1 MLLKKVIIFCSVLS
15 FVYSCSRPSIKEEN
29 PTIQQLIKLADI
41 DFDNHPDVQIFITAD
56 KDSAEVWCKEK
67 TDAGCIVQRSK
78 NKTIGTWTCKSIP
91 KESVHFPEDEKLL
104 NLLDENGEFL
114 LEDED

>member
-1 MLLKKVIIFCSVLS
+1 MLLKKVIVLFSILS
-15 FVYSCSRPSIKEEN
+15 FVYSCSRPSIKEDN

-41 DFDNHPDVQIFITAD
+41 DFDKHQDVQVFITAD
-56 KDSAEVWCKEK
+56 KDSAEAWCKEE
-67 TDAGCIVQRSK
+67 TDAGYIVQRSK
-78 NKTIGTWTCKSIP
+78 DKTTGIWTCKSIP